1 MTLSSR
7 SGFCGLLIMT
17 AVAAFLA
24 DARPA
29 AAQGGIVCE
38 FGSTRYRRCC
48 TESYDRRPNLG
59 ARARADDIDACMNRS
74 SRDRDSGRDTGRDG
88 DRESRRGK
96 TTDTVPPAT
105 ALRRIDCGS
114 RGCPEGCGPDE
125 IAVSAFCK
133 VGEFPSPNGERDVQC
148 ATTSGAERPT
158 VLICGKR

>member
-7 SGFCGLLIMT
+7 TELCGLLIT
-17 AVAAFLA
+17 ATVAVATVLA
-24 DARPA
+24 DAGPA

-48 TESYDRRPNLG
+48 TESYDRKPNLG
-59 ARARADDIDACMNRS
+59 ARARADDIDACMSRS
-74 SRDRDSGRDTGRDG
+74 SRDRDSGRDS

-96 TTDTVPPAT
+96 TSETVPPAT

-114 RGCPEGCGPDE
+114 RGCPEGCANDE